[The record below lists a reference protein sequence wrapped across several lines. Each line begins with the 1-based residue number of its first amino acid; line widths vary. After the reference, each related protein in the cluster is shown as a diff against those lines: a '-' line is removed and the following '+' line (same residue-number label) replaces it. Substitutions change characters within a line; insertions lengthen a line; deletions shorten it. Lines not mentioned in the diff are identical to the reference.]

1 MNSPNTRAPSGGTP
15 SLTVSVGGERV
26 DFDRDTEPGFR
37 LHDGAQSAQHAEK
50 KARRARKQAQRALAL
65 LDNPQARVATAVR
78 RVSREVE
85 RRPFFSLLVGF
96 GVGFAVGG
104 ALSTRLGRMALVT
117 AGRYAMKELISGG

>member
-1 MNSPNTRAPSGGTP
+1 MNSSNTRAPIGGTP
-15 SLTVSVGGERV
+15 SLTVSVGERV

-37 LHDGAQSAQHAEK
+37 IHETEKPAQQAEK

-65 LDNPQARVATAVR
+65 LDHPQARVQTVVR

-85 RRPFFSLLVGF
+85 RRPLFSLLVGF
-96 GVGFAVGG
+96 GVGFAIGG